1 MSFILAEQR
10 DNDPSDAWWKAY
22 QRYVEENHGRFP
34 VGALEL
40 VTSDWYFN
48 FSDHRCPHDSW
59 LEMERFGETVS
70 HRPNFR
76 RTKTEER
83 SEARQSC
90 LTVRLLGA
98 YHNGYIELHY
108 PRVYSLALS
117 APNLNRGLGDWRYD
131 EFRISDTGN
140 LVHEIEWS
148 SFEGDSRWLIEA
160 SDVQFK
166 WIYPTTNRMVD
177 RAAHP
182 SL

>member
-10 DNDPSDAWWKAY
+10 DNDRGDTWWKAY
-22 QRYVEENHGRFP
+22 QRYVEENRGRFP
-34 VGALEL
+34 EGALEL

-48 FSDHRCPHDSW
+48 FGDHRSPHDSW
-59 LEMERFGETVS
+59 LEWSRLGEAA
-70 HRPNFR
+70 
-76 RTKTEER
+76 KTEQR

-98 YHNGYIELHY
+98 YHDGYIELHY
-108 PRVYSLALS
+108 PVVYSLSLS

-131 EFRISDTGN
+131 EFRISDAGN

-160 SDVQFK
+160 SDIWFE
-166 WIYPTTNRMVD
+166 WIPIKSTAESGR
-177 RAAHP
+177 P
-182 SL
+182 